1 MCGNAFKKGEAKLYG
16 IKVLWTFV
24 VVPYRWI
31 KTRSS
36 QILQVVLLRWIDQSL
51 R

>member
-24 VVPYRWI
+24 VVLYHTVGSRQEAA
-31 KTRSS
+31 RSY
-36 QILQVVLLRWIDQSL
+36 
-51 R
+51 